1 MKSMKF
7 PKEYEAPV
15 DLKVIKWEA
24 VKPWIAQRTTELLG
38 MEDEVLISYIFEQLE
53 GKQVSPPPSPLP
65 PPSLPRPAHPHQP
78 AHGLSSME
86 PSVVLSEARLINQRA
101 TRVAKQDMKMLMH
114 AVWTPAED

>member
-53 GKQVSPPPSPLP
+53 GKQVLAAAAPPPFPH
-65 PPSLPRPAHPHQP
+65 LPRPAIPSARAHPS
-78 AHGLSSME
+78 GLEAMPSCLTSS
-86 PSVVLSEARLINQRA
+86 
-101 TRVAKQDMKMLMH
+101 
-114 AVWTPAED
+114 

>member
-53 GKQVSPPPSPLP
+53 GKQVNPPPPL
-65 PPSLPRPAHPHQP
+65 S
-78 AHGLSSME
+78 GLAS
-86 PSVVLSEARLINQRA
+86 
-101 TRVAKQDMKMLMH
+101 H
-114 AVWTPAED
+114 CTPAPARARPQQHGAMSSCLRLG